1 MASPDRLQ
9 IDDHFARA
17 KARAHAPKPA
27 AAYGT
32 GSVLL
37 VLVVVA
43 GAAAGA
49 WWWAVQPPSA
59 AAPTA
64 GLPMTVAERQ
74 AAVAADV
81 DAAERGPRLGGE
93 TPAEYQA
100 RLAALRAQGAG
111 APPADVAP
119 PDRAAAGRL
128 APASGGSAATTA
140 TTTRSATAAPA
151 AAALAAPDSS
161 ALGLAG
167 RVNERRQERATHLRW
182 LDACERQH
190 LVDLARAYLARARD
204 NEARNSASIAANNLA
219 ADIDTHQREARRVD
233 GLLTTAEQR
242 LADYCAA
249 NHQQVPTLDNPPVT
263 VTGVAAQP
271 RAMPAAVNRQA
282 ATASRSTGG
291 FNPFAD
297 QP

>member
-9 IDDHFARA
+9 IDDHFAQA
-17 KARAHAPKPA
+17 KARARAPKPA

-37 VLVVVA
+37 VLAVVA
-43 GAAAGA
+43 AAAAGA

-59 AAPTA
+59 STPHPV
-64 GLPMTVAERQ
+64 GLPTVAERQ

-81 DAAERGPRLGGE
+81 DRAERGPVAGGE
-93 TPAEYQA
+93 TSAQYQA
-100 RLAALRAQGAG
+100 RLATLRAQGAA
-111 APPADVAP
+111 APPADVVT
-119 PDRAAAGRL
+119 PDRAAAGRGAS
-128 APASGGSAATTA
+128 APGGSAAAA
-140 TTTRSATAAPA
+140 TTTRSTTATPA
-151 AAALAAPDSS
+151 AATLGQPDAS
-161 ALGLAG
+161 ALLLAG
-167 RVNERRQERATHLRW
+167 RVNEHRQGRAAHLRW
-182 LDACERQH
+182 LDACERQG
-190 LVDLARAYLARARD
+190 LVNLARATIARARTV
-204 NEARNSASIAANNLA
+204 EAANSARIAANNLA
-219 ADIDTHQREARRVD
+219 ADIDTHQREARRID

-249 NHQQVPTLDNPPVT
+249 HGQQVPPLDNPPVT

-282 ATASRSTGG
+282 STASRSTGG